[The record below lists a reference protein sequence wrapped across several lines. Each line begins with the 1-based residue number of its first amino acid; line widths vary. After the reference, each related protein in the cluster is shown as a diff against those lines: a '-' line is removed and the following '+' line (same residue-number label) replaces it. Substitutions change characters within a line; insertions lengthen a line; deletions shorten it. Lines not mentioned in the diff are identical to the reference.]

1 MLLTTCG
8 FAIKLNL
15 QLKTERFLSGA
26 DFVSAPYFFCPDAGN
41 LDPFFQIH
49 LNSPL
54 RIILYFLGIL
64 MEFHL

>member
-26 DFVSAPYFFCPDAGN
+26 DFVSAPYFFA
-41 LDPFFQIH
+41 LMQEIWIRSFRSTLI
-49 LNSPL
+49 PL
-54 RIILYFLGIL
+54 
-64 MEFHL
+64 